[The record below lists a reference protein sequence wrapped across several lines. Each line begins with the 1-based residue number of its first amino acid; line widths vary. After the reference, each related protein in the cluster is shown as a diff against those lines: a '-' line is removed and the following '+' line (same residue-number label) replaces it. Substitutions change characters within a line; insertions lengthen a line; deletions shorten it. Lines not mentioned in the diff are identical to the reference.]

1 MREWLSL
8 GCSGAGGG
16 GGMGAAG
23 AEEGTGG
30 SLITAIKKGHRDG
43 GARLK
48 GAQ

>member
-1 MREWLSL
+1 
-8 GCSGAGGG
+8 
-16 GGMGAAG
+16 MGAAG

-30 SLITAIKKGHRDG
+30 NVITAIKKGHKDD

>member
-1 MREWLSL
+1 
-8 GCSGAGGG
+8 
-16 GGMGAAG
+16 MGAAG

-30 SLITAIKKGHRDG
+30 NVITVIRKGHRDG